1 MCRFVESIQLNNGK
15 FKRLEWHQVRLEK
28 ALEEFYPN
36 VPVFDLSEML
46 LQSSFPVV
54 GLFKCRVVFDS
65 EIRKIE
71 FVPYQRREIRTLKLM
86 ETNIESR
93 KYKFED
99 RTEFNTAFEQRGT
112 CHDILLVK
120 NGFLT
125 DTSYCNIALYDGTNW
140 FTPSIPLL
148 YGVNRAQL
156 LAEGKLI
163 EKDIKTAELMNF
175 QSVCLFNAL
184 IEFGDLKLEI
194 SSICP

>member
-1 MCRFVESIQLNNGK
+1 MCRFVESIQLKNGQ
-15 FKRLEWHQVRLEK
+15 FKRLEWHQARLEK
-28 ALEEFYPN
+28 ALAEFYPN

-46 LQSSFPVV
+46 LQSSYPVV

-71 FVPYQRREIRTLKLM
+71 FVPYQCREIRSLKLV
-86 ETNIESR
+86 ETDIESR

-99 RTEFNTAFEQRGT
+99 RTEFNTAFEQRGA
-112 CHDILLVK
+112 CDDILLVK

-140 FTPSIPLL
+140 FTPHIPLL

-156 LAEGKLI
+156 LAECKLI
-163 EKDIKTAELMNF
+163 EKDVKTAELMNF